1 MYKKCVKICKLNNF
15 HEPSYRNDPSQR
27 LCKMSCN
34 NSVTLI
40 MNKILMFHSL
50 AQIYLWGNK
59 QNQSKVSDTKTSQ
72 KYQVIKTNH
81 QFRVSLKP
89 HVADCVKEQGKD
101 WSGLSHKE
109 GRIGE
114 EYLCS

>member
-1 MYKKCVKICKLNNF
+1 
-15 HEPSYRNDPSQR
+15 
-27 LCKMSCN
+27 
-34 NSVTLI
+34 
-40 MNKILMFHSL
+40 MFHSL

-72 KYQVIKTNH
+72 KYQTPKPVKSISHQNQSKVSDTKTSQKYQVIKTNH
-81 QFRVSLKP
+81 QFTVSLKP